1 MTITLD
7 IGMKEENNRL
17 FGVTVILL
25 VEAQFVGDWH
35 VSYSRFAKPASPLQQ
50 AQKFYCATFI
60 AGVAR
65 EIAPTILGYSNPRP
79 PPYSQE

>member
-25 VEAQFVGDWH
+25 VEAVACVVALAQPV
-35 VSYSRFAKPASPLQQ
+35 VPEPAVL
-50 AQKFYCATFI
+50 
-60 AGVAR
+60 
-65 EIAPTILGYSNPRP
+65 
-79 PPYSQE
+79 